1 MDEHKDKIRGVLKGR
16 LPADKDLKQEIA
28 KVQRLGLKIFILT
41 LFQYS
46 TFWTVLPSLWILLKI
61 LTYQRR

>member
-16 LPADKDLKQEIA
+16 VPADKDLKQEIA

-46 TFWTVLPSLWILLKI
+46 TFWTVLPSLWILVKI
-61 LTYQRR
+61 LTYQR